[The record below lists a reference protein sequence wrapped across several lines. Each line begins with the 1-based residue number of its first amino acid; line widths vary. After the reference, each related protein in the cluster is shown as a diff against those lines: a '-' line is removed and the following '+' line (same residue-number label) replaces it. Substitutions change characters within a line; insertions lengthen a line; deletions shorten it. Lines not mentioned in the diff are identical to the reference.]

1 MINFVLP
8 SPYSFFVSLL
18 ILIGTYRLGGCF
30 LSSTIVNSIFKNISN
45 INFQK
50 LIIGHT
56 ISLLVCFPLV
66 GFTSH
71 SNFILKIF
79 AFFLIFLSS
88 FEIYDFI
95 KKYNKINFKIFFKD
109 KYLLFNIIIL
119 FLFLLL
125 TSSPETSADT
135 LDYHIGTALNIL
147 RFDKYIFFPEWFTS
161 IQSGIGEILIALGY
175 SLGAEQY
182 GSLIQFSSI
191 LSITGIIFKICENK
205 KIFNSKYF
213 ANLIV
218 ISCPVLLFL
227 ASGSKP
233 QFFFFFFVIFGVI
246 NCIFNKKQKSFIFFV
261 FNYLYFHIFIN
272 SWKIFL

>member
-79 AFFLIFLSS
+79 AFFLIF
-88 FEIYDFI
+88 
-95 KKYNKINFKIFFKD
+95 
-109 KYLLFNIIIL
+109 
-119 FLFLLL
+119 FLLL
-125 TSSPETSADT
+125 RFMT
-135 LDYHIGTALNIL
+135 LLKNII
-147 RFDKYIFFPEWFTS
+147 K
-161 IQSGIGEILIALGY
+161 LI
-175 SLGAEQY
+175 
-182 GSLIQFSSI
+182 
-191 LSITGIIFKICENK
+191 
-205 KIFNSKYF
+205 
-213 ANLIV
+213 
-218 ISCPVLLFL
+218 
-227 ASGSKP
+227 
-233 QFFFFFFVIFGVI
+233 
-246 NCIFNKKQKSFIFFV
+246 
-261 FNYLYFHIFIN
+261 
-272 SWKIFL
+272 